1 MSDHLANK
9 KKALETEQAET
20 EKAIARQQQVLN
32 GLLEL
37 RQRQIGAQTQLKEL
51 MDEESDVPVVPID
64 DEL

>member
-9 KKALETEQAET
+9 KKALEAEQAET

-51 MDEESDVPVVPID
+51 MDEERRADCVVA
-64 DEL
+64 DEAA